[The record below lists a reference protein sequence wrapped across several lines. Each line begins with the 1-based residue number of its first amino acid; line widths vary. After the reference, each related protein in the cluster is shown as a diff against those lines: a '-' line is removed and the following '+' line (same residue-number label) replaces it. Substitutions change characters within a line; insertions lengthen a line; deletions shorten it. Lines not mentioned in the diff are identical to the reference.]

1 MKLFGKTL
9 FLHTLLTLSAG
20 AQAFAGPGHDH
31 GEHGHEAHG
40 EHESATPVASEANG
54 HAHEDSEAHDHPHKA
69 EPDGHDTHDDHAHP
83 HEAKEAAHESHDDH
97 DEHEHDDHGHDDHD
111 DHEHAHGD
119 HDDHDDH
126 AAHDDQD
133 DHGTHDAHDDHGPE
147 PVVVTQYTDTSEL
160 FMEHPPLVRG
170 ESAELIVHLTRL
182 LDFSPITEGSLE
194 VRLLPDSGQ
203 PYRLTAEHPA
213 RAGIFLPEIV
223 PPFAGTAT
231 MELVLRSPQMEAV
244 HRIEN
249 VNIYSSA
256 EEVPHA
262 HHDEASVDAIS
273 FLKEQQ
279 WRIDY
284 ATVAAETGRVA
295 PAVRAYGRLRL
306 PASGKAILPAPADGI
321 IRFAHDAGALE
332 IGQTFAKDAP
342 LFRIT
347 PDASWSAGLTNLR
360 EEYELAE
367 LELARM
373 QKLYQEEAVA
383 ERRVEEA
390 TIKRRTLA
398 QALERMGVDLSGS
411 GWEDFQAVARAPI
424 DGVLAEIQVLPGQR
438 ISAGHPLAVLE
449 NQSSMVLEAT
459 VPVTRLEDFRR
470 TTDAIFHLAHGDQT
484 YRISELDGAAVSSTP
499 LPSDQPGFARFLFQF
514 KNADG
519 SFLPGTKVSV
529 HLLGEDSQSGVVI
542 PVQALN
548 EDQGQ
553 PLVYVQTA
561 GETVE
566 KRYPRLGAS
575 DGRNV
580 LVLTDIQPG
589 ERVVTE
595 GATAIRL
602 SSLSTT
608 EMGHGHAH

>member
-1 MKLFGKTL
+1 MKLFQKTL
-9 FLHTLLTLSAG
+9 FLHALLTLIAG

-31 GEHGHEAHG
+31 GDHGHDDHR
-40 EHESATPVASEANG
+40 EHESATPVASEAHG
-54 HAHEDSEAHDHPHKA
+54 HAHVDSEAHGHPHEA
-69 EPDGHDTHDDHAHP
+69 EPDGHDAHNDHAHP
-83 HEAKEAAHESHDDH
+83 HEAEEAAHESPDDH
-97 DEHEHDDHGHDDHD
+97 DEHAHDDHGHDDHG
-111 DHEHAHGD
+111 DHAD
-119 HDDHDDH
+119 HDDH
-126 AAHDDQD
+126 D

-147 PVVVTQYTDTSEL
+147 PVVLTQYTETSEL

-170 ESAELIVHLTRL
+170 DSAELIVHLTRL
-182 LDFSPITEGSLE
+182 SDFSAITEGSLE
-194 VRLLPDSGQ
+194 VRLLPESGQ
-203 PYRLTAEHPA
+203 AYSLIADRPA

-231 MELVLRSPQMEAV
+231 MELILHSPQMNAV

-249 VNIYSSA
+249 VRIYNSN
-256 EEVPHA
+256 EEVPHG
-262 HHDEASVDAIS
+262 HHDEGSANAIT

-279 WRIDY
+279 WRINF
-284 ATVAAETGRVA
+284 ATVAAETGHVA

-306 PASGKAILPAPADGI
+306 PASGRAILPAPADGI
-321 IRFAHDAGALE
+321 IRFAQDAGALE
-332 IGQTFAKDAP
+332 IGQAFAKDAP

-411 GWEDFQAVARAPI
+411 GWKDFQAVARAPI

-438 ISAGHPLAVLE
+438 ISAGQPLAALE
-449 NQSSMVLEAT
+449 DKSRMVLEAT
-459 VPVTRLEDFRR
+459 VPITRLEDFRR
-470 TTDAIFHLAHGDQT
+470 ATDAIFHLTHGDQT
-484 YRISELDGAAVSSTP
+484 YRISELDGVAVSASP

-519 SFLPGTKVSV
+519 NFLPGTKVSV

-561 GETVE
+561 GEIVE

-575 DGRNV
+575 DGRKV